1 MFAVLVRK
9 ELLSNLLT
17 FRLAVALLFTVFLA
31 ALTTLIGSL
40 DYSPQSYNS
49 TKTLRDVADTS
60 AAGRVDAPGRDPCAS
75 PPWSVIS
82 MQFAGA
88 SINRCSSS
96 TRWPAR

>member
-40 DYSPQSYNS
+40 DYSRN
-49 TKTLRDVADTS
+49 
-60 AAGRVDAPGRDPCAS
+60 
-75 PPWSVIS
+75 
-82 MQFAGA
+82 M
-88 SINRCSSS
+88 
-96 TRWPAR
+96 